1 MSGLQAALG
10 ISQISS
16 IENTIEKIKQAQFII
31 ISFQKVIR
39 FKFL

>member
-16 IENTIEKIKQAQFII
+16 IENTIEKKL
-31 ISFQKVIR
+31 ISFN
-39 FKFL
+39 L